1 MFVMPNIPLAQRNP
15 YTIWFKYAKQ
25 NVNNF
30 NRITMHYNMER
41 LQPPVYI
48 KHFNS
53 V

>member
-1 MFVMPNIPLAQRNP
+1 MPYIPPSQRNP
-15 YTIWFKYAKQ
+15 YTIWFRYANK

-48 KHFNS
+48 RGFNS